1 MTTDTKDIPFQTKAA
16 NELAIRIRN
25 ERGALLQAG
34 TGVGKTYITAQAIKQ
49 VVDELQADPSIGA
62 NAAIPV
68 LWIAPAATIIQ
79 TKRVLKAYGIAG
91 KVMVLSYSALTSPK
105 TGGAMYYKAR
115 TVVTYGQENIIY
127 DWNGIML
134 PKLVVFDECQAL
146 KNEDSTRTS
155 IARGL
160 PENVKRIFISATPY
174 QRVCE
179 ARTVM
184 VGVGMRSK
192 YNVLPL
198 SQNTAPSVMR
208 SLATYGN
215 TAAYSPK
222 AMERVKDVMEPYTV
236 NVKGVRFKHKART
249 ECVLIDFRNQKER
262 DIYNNAYN
270 EYLEKLYKLRGQ
282 SGHGILAAR
291 LVAMQKFRQKAEE
304 IRSPLIAGRAHN
316 AVEEGSQ
323 VIIASN
329 FKNMLRGAWLALT
342 ERYGYDSD
350 RIGFVTGGQSA
361 EQRQR
366 HVDEFQEGK
375 RDVMLL
381 TLQAGGVGIS
391 LHHEQD
397 SARPRHIILPPTWSA
412 IDLIQCLGRSHR
424 ITSQSNTL
432 QEVLWYR
439 NTIEER
445 VAAVVENKVKCINKA
460 VSAKEQWA
468 SLFAPN
474 LDDELGN
481 VDTDIDDD
489 VDYGIDEGLLE

>member
-1 MTTDTKDIPFQTKAA
+1 MTTQIKEIPFQAKAA
-16 NELAIRIRN
+16 NEVAEKLRK
-25 ERGALLQAG
+25 ERGVLIQAG
-34 TGVGKTYITAQAIKQ
+34 TGVGKTYITAKAIKNII
-49 VVDELQADPSIGA
+49 DELEADPKVGGKSP
-62 NAAIPV
+62 IPV

-79 TKRVLKAYGIAG
+79 TRRVLKAYGIIR

-105 TGGAMYYKAR
+105 TGGVMYYASR
-115 TVVTYGQENIIY
+115 TVVTYGQENIVY
-127 DWNGIML
+127 DWCDVML

-160 PENVKRIFISATPY
+160 PDNVKRIFISATPY

-184 VGVGMRSK
+184 VGVGMRSA

-198 SQNTAPSVMR
+198 TQNTAPAVMR

-215 TAAYSPK
+215 TTAYSPR
-222 AMERVKDVMEPYTV
+222 AMEKVKDVMQPYTV
-236 NVKGVRFKHKART
+236 NVKGIRFKYKART
-249 ECVLIDFRNQKER
+249 ECVLINFRNNEER
-262 DIYNNAYN
+262 EAYNNAYN
-270 EYLEKLYKLRGQ
+270 EYLEKLYRLRGQ
-282 SGHGILAAR
+282 TGHGILAAR

-304 IRSPLIAGRAHN
+304 IRSPIVAGRANN
-316 AVEEGSQ
+316 AVQEGSQ

-342 ERYGYDSD
+342 ERYGYDKD
-350 RIGFVTGGQSA
+350 RIGFVTGKQSA

-375 RDVMLL
+375 RDIMLL

-397 SARPRHIILPPTWSA
+397 NARPRHIILPPTWSA

-432 QEVLWYR
+432 QEVLWYK

-468 SLFAPN
+468 SLFAPSV
-474 LDDELGN
+474 DDELG
-481 VDTDIDDD
+481 VTDD
-489 VDYGIDEGLLE
+489 VDDEIDHGIDEGLLE

>member
-1 MTTDTKDIPFQTKAA
+1 
-16 NELAIRIRN
+16 
-25 ERGALLQAG
+25 
-34 TGVGKTYITAQAIKQ
+34 
-49 VVDELQADPSIGA
+49 
-62 NAAIPV
+62 
-68 LWIAPAATIIQ
+68 
-79 TKRVLKAYGIAG
+79 
-91 KVMVLSYSALTSPK
+91 
-105 TGGAMYYKAR
+105 
-115 TVVTYGQENIIY
+115 
-127 DWNGIML
+127 
-134 PKLVVFDECQAL
+134 
-146 KNEDSTRTS
+146 
-155 IARGL
+155 
-160 PENVKRIFISATPY
+160 
-174 QRVCE
+174 
-179 ARTVM
+179 
-184 VGVGMRSK
+184 
-192 YNVLPL
+192 
-198 SQNTAPSVMR
+198 
-208 SLATYGN
+208 
-215 TAAYSPK
+215 
-222 AMERVKDVMEPYTV
+222 MERVKDVMEPYTV
-236 NVKGVRFKHKART
+236 NVKGVRFKHKAHT

-375 RDVMLL
+375 RDIMLL

>member
-1 MTTDTKDIPFQTKAA
+1 MTTTTKDIPFQKTAA
-16 NELAIRIRN
+16 LELADKLLK

-34 TGVGKTYITAQAIKQ
+34 TGVGKTYITAQALKQ
-49 VVDELQADPSIGA
+49 VIPTLLKSEAPDTPF
-62 NAAIPV
+62 PV
-68 LWIAPAATIIQ
+68 LWIGPAATMIQ
-79 TKRVLKAYGIAG
+79 TQRVLKSYGIAQY
-91 KVMVLSYSALTSPK
+91 VMTLSYSALTSPK
-105 TGGAMYYKAR
+105 TGGAMFYQTR
-115 TVVTYGQENIIY
+115 TEVTYGQEQIVY
-127 DWNGIML
+127 DWRECML
-134 PKLVVFDECQAL
+134 PRLVVFDECQAL
-146 KNEDSTRTS
+146 KNEESTRTA

-160 PENVKRIFISATPY
+160 PDSVKRLFISATPY

-184 VGVGMRSK
+184 VGVGMRSE

-198 SQNTAPSVMR
+198 SQGTAPSVMR

-215 TAAYSPK
+215 TSAYSPR
-222 AMERVKDVMEPYTV
+222 AMEKVKGVMQPYTV
-236 NVKGVRFKHKART
+236 NVKGIRFKHKART
-249 ECVLIDFRNQKER
+249 ECVLINFQRSEER
-262 DIYNNAYN
+262 QAYENAYN
-270 EYLEKLYKLRGQ
+270 EYLEELFKLRGQ
-282 SGHGILAAR
+282 TGHGILAAR

-304 IRSPLIAGRAHN
+304 IRSPIVAGRAHN
-316 AVEEGSQ
+316 AITEGSQ

-329 FKNMLRGAWLALT
+329 FKNMLRGAWQALT
-342 ERYGYDSD
+342 KRYGYDPD
-350 RIGFVTGGQSA
+350 RIGFVTGGQTA

-366 HVDEFQEGK
+366 HVDEFQAGK

-381 TLQAGGVGIS
+381 TMQAGGVGIS

-397 SARPRHIILPPTWSA
+397 EARPRHIILPPTWSA

-424 ITSQSNTL
+424 ITSRSNTL

-474 LDDELGN
+474 VDDDLGN
-481 VDTDIDDD
+481 VDADTDSE
-489 VDYGIDEGLLE
+489 VDYGLDEGLLQ

>member
-1 MTTDTKDIPFQTKAA
+1 MTATTKDIPFQKTAA
-16 NELAIRIRN
+16 LELADKLLK

-34 TGVGKTYITAQAIKQ
+34 TGVGKTYITAQALKQ
-49 VVDELQADPSIGA
+49 V
-62 NAAIPV
+62 IPTLLEREAPDTPFPI
-68 LWIAPAATIIQ
+68 LWIGPAATMIQ
-79 TKRVLKAYGIAG
+79 TQRVLKSYGIAQY
-91 KVMVLSYSALTSPK
+91 VMTLSYSALTSPK
-105 TGGAMYYKAR
+105 TGGAMFYQTR
-115 TVVTYGQENIIY
+115 TEVTYGQEQIVY
-127 DWNGIML
+127 DWRECML
-134 PKLVVFDECQAL
+134 PRLVVFDECQAL
-146 KNEDSTRTS
+146 KNEESTRTA

-160 PENVKRIFISATPY
+160 PDSVKRLFISATPY

-184 VGVGMRSK
+184 VGVGMRSE

-198 SQNTAPSVMR
+198 SQGTAPSVMR

-215 TAAYSPK
+215 TSAYSPK
-222 AMERVKDVMEPYTV
+222 AMEKVKGVMQPYTV
-236 NVKGVRFKHKART
+236 NVKGIRFKHKART
-249 ECVLIDFRNQKER
+249 ECVLINFQRSEER
-262 DIYNNAYN
+262 QAYENAYN
-270 EYLEKLYKLRGQ
+270 EYLEELFKLRGQ
-282 SGHGILAAR
+282 TGHGILAAR

-304 IRSPLIAGRAHN
+304 IRSPIVAGRAHN
-316 AVEEGSQ
+316 AIQEGSQ

-329 FKNMLRGAWLALT
+329 FKNMLRGAWQALT
-342 ERYGYDSD
+342 KRYGYDSE
-350 RIGFVTGGQSA
+350 RIGFVTGGQTA

-366 HVDEFQEGK
+366 HVDEFQAGK

-381 TLQAGGVGIS
+381 TMQAGGVGIS

-397 SARPRHIILPPTWSA
+397 EARPRHIILPPTWSA

-424 ITSQSNTL
+424 ITSRSNTL

-474 LDDELGN
+474 VDDDLGN
-481 VDTDIDDD
+481 VDADTDSE
-489 VDYGIDEGLLE
+489 VDYGLDEGLLQ

>member
-1 MTTDTKDIPFQTKAA
+1 MTATTKDITFQKTAA
-16 NELAIRIRN
+16 LELADKLLK

-34 TGVGKTYITAQAIKQ
+34 TGVGKTYITAQALKQ
-49 VVDELQADPSIGA
+49 VIPTLLEREAPDTPF
-62 NAAIPV
+62 PV
-68 LWIAPAATIIQ
+68 LWIGPAATMIQ
-79 TKRVLKAYGIAG
+79 TQRVLKSYGIAQY
-91 KVMVLSYSALTSPK
+91 VMTLSYSALTSPK
-105 TGGAMYYKAR
+105 TGGAMFYQTR
-115 TVVTYGQENIIY
+115 TEVTYGQEQIVY
-127 DWNGIML
+127 DWRECML
-134 PKLVVFDECQAL
+134 PRLVVFDECQAL
-146 KNEDSTRTS
+146 KNEESTRTA

-160 PENVKRIFISATPY
+160 PDSVKRLFISATPY

-184 VGVGMRSK
+184 VGVGMRSE

-198 SQNTAPSVMR
+198 SQGTAPSVMR

-222 AMERVKDVMEPYTV
+222 AMEKVKGVMQPYTV
-236 NVKGVRFKHKART
+236 NVKGIRFKHKAHT
-249 ECVLIDFRNQKER
+249 ECVLINFQRSEER
-262 DIYNNAYN
+262 DAYNNAYN
-270 EYLEKLYKLRGQ
+270 EYLEELFRLRGQ
-282 SGHGILAAR
+282 TGHGILAAR

-304 IRSPLIAGRAHN
+304 IRSPIVAGRAHN
-316 AVEEGSQ
+316 AIQEGSQ

-329 FKNMLRGAWLALT
+329 FKNMLRGAWQALT
-342 ERYGYDSD
+342 KRYNYDPD
-350 RIGFVTGGQSA
+350 RIGFVTGGQTA

-366 HVDEFQEGK
+366 HVDEFQAGK

-381 TLQAGGVGIS
+381 TMQAGGVGIS

-397 SARPRHIILPPTWSA
+397 EARPRHIILPPTWSA

-424 ITSQSNTL
+424 ITSRSNTL

-439 NTIEER
+439 DTIEER

-474 LDDELGN
+474 VDDDLGN
-481 VDTDIDDD
+481 VDADTDSE
-489 VDYGIDEGLLE
+489 VDYGLDEGLLQ

>member
-1 MTTDTKDIPFQTKAA
+1 MTATTKDIPFQKTAA
-16 NELAIRIRN
+16 LELADKLLK

-34 TGVGKTYITAQAIKQ
+34 TGVGKTYITAQALKQ
-49 VVDELQADPSIGA
+49 VIPTLLKSEAPDTPF
-62 NAAIPV
+62 PV
-68 LWIAPAATIIQ
+68 LWIGPAATMIQ
-79 TKRVLKAYGIAG
+79 TQRVLKSYGIAQY
-91 KVMVLSYSALTSPK
+91 VMTLSYSALTSPK
-105 TGGAMYYKAR
+105 TGGAMFYQTR
-115 TVVTYGQENIIY
+115 TEVTYGQEQIVY
-127 DWNGIML
+127 DWRECML
-134 PKLVVFDECQAL
+134 PRLVVFDECQAL
-146 KNEDSTRTS
+146 KNEESTRTA

-160 PENVKRIFISATPY
+160 PDSVKRLFISATPY

-184 VGVGMRSK
+184 VGVGMRSE

-198 SQNTAPSVMR
+198 SQGTAPSVMR

-222 AMERVKDVMEPYTV
+222 AMEKVKGVMQPYTV
-236 NVKGVRFKHKART
+236 NVKGIRFKHKAHT
-249 ECVLIDFRNQKER
+249 ECVLINFQRSEER
-262 DIYNNAYN
+262 DAYNNAYN
-270 EYLEKLYKLRGQ
+270 EYLEELFRLRGQ
-282 SGHGILAAR
+282 TGHGILAAR

-304 IRSPLIAGRAHN
+304 IRSPIVAGRAHN
-316 AVEEGSQ
+316 AIQEGSQ

-329 FKNMLRGAWLALT
+329 FKNMLRGAWQALT
-342 ERYGYDSD
+342 KRSNYDPD
-350 RIGFVTGGQSA
+350 RIGFVTGGQTA

-366 HVDEFQEGK
+366 HVDEFQAGK

-381 TLQAGGVGIS
+381 TMQAGGVGIS

-397 SARPRHIILPPTWSA
+397 EARPRHIILPPTWSA

-424 ITSQSNTL
+424 ITSRSNTL

-439 NTIEER
+439 DTIEER

-474 LDDELGN
+474 VDDDLGN
-481 VDTDIDDD
+481 VDADTDSE
-489 VDYGIDEGLLE
+489 VDYGLDEGLLQ